1 MPERHGDHISSCY
14 TWVLRLYFVI
24 LCSWPTVVVAQ
35 LNLIQS
41 LSTRQKVQ
49 HPIPEGIGD
58 AWMEM
63 ARGYDTYSENGLT
76 QKIAC
81 YEKAVALYKT
91 AANKLKEAM
100 ALQMLGDCHNHRGVL
115 PPALSALEEAL
126 AIYKEIQY
134 PQLQGIYDL
143 LGNVHGQMGNYK
155 IALKNGFLAVKTAES
170 LQDTTLMLCTI
181 YNRLGLT
188 FYHLADYAQALTYF
202 KKSFGVA
209 KKWNDTTSIL
219 TLLPNIANTLQSLG
233 RPEEA
238 IHILNDME
246 KHYHITSDED
256 RITLSAGLANSYISL
271 GRYEEAYVRVKK
283 LKCLSRM
290 FGSSHYMQDGIY
302 VAMIKYFL
310 ATKDYEQVK
319 WYGKSYELYCKNGG
333 YTYELLNDYKYLFR
347 ADSALENYSDAIV
360 YYQQYKSLQDS
371 LYGEE
376 KAREIA
382 QQQMQYEIE
391 KKDQD
396 LQLKEQSIQLLTHQG
411 LLQKNDLQRARLE
424 GEVIIGGTLMLVI
437 LLILGYNRY
446 QLKQNVNRQ
455 LHLQQREIHEQHKS
469 LHVLLCTQRKLVA
482 EKEWLVNEIH
492 HRVRDNLQIIMRLLN
507 AQAAHLDDENALAA
521 IQESRHR
528 MQAISLI
535 HQKLYLSGSMAVV
548 DMDIY
553 IRELVA
559 YFRDSFAG
567 LQQISFDLQIAN
579 VYLEVCQ
586 AVPIGL
592 VLNEAITNSFKYAFP
607 AGSEGT
613 ITVNLHYIADNN
625 VLLSVKDNGKGLP
638 ADFEKRRHA
647 SMGITLMETLSEQL
661 EGKLSVKNK
670 DGVSVIMIFK
680 PQHTR
685 EKVPG
690 LLKLVNK
697 TA

>member
-1 MPERHGDHISSCY
+1 MSS
-14 TWVLRLYFVI
+14 
-24 LCSWPTVVVAQ
+24 
-35 LNLIQS
+35 IQS
-41 LSTRQKVQ
+41 LSSRQQVQ
-49 HPIPEGIGD
+49 YPIPEGIGD
-58 AWMEM
+58 AWMELG
-63 ARGYDTYSENGLT
+63 RGYDTYSEEGLT

-81 YEKAVALYKT
+81 YERAVPLYKM
-91 AANKLKEAM
+91 AANPLKQAM
-100 ALQMLGDCHNHRGVL
+100 ALQILGDCYNHQGVL
-115 PPALSALEEAL
+115 LPALSTLEEAL
-126 AIYKEIQY
+126 TIYKEIQY
-134 PQLQGIYDL
+134 PALQGIYDL
-143 LGNVHGQMGNYK
+143 LGNVNSQMGDYK
-155 IALKNGFLAVKTAES
+155 IALKNGFLAVRTAEKQ
-170 LQDTTLMLCTI
+170 QDTTLMLCTI

-202 KKSFGVA
+202 KKSLGVA

-219 TLLPNIANTLQSLG
+219 TLLPNVANTLQQLG

-238 IHILNDME
+238 IYILKDMQQRY
-246 KHYHITSDED
+246 KISSDED
-256 RITLSAGLANSYISL
+256 RITLCAGLAAGYVSL
-271 GRYEEAYVRVKK
+271 GRYEEAYVQVKR
-283 LKCLSRM
+283 LHCLSKA
-290 FGSSHYMQDGIY
+290 FGPDHYMQDQIY
-302 VAMIKYFL
+302 NAVINYFL
-310 ATKDYEQVK
+310 AIKDYNNVK
-319 WYGKSYELYCKNGG
+319 WYGQLYERYCKKGG
-333 YTYELLNDYKYLFR
+333 YARELLNDYRYLFR
-347 ADSALENYSDAIV
+347 ADSALGNYPDAIV
-360 YYQQYKSLQDS
+360 YYQQYKLLQDS

-376 KAREIA
+376 KTREIV
-382 QQQMQYEIE
+382 QLQMQYDIE

-396 LQLKEQSIQLLTHQG
+396 LLLKEQRIQILTRQG
-411 LLQKNDLQRARLE
+411 LLQKSDLQRARLE
-424 GEVIIGGTLMLVI
+424 GNVIIGGTLMLVV

-455 LHLQQREIHEQHKS
+455 LQLQQHEIHEQHKS

-482 EKEWLVNEIH
+482 EKEWLVKEIH

-535 HQKLYLSGSMAVV
+535 HQKLYLSGSTAVV

-559 YFRDSFAG
+559 YFKDSFAG

-592 VLNEAITNSFKYAFP
+592 ILNEAITNSFKYAFP

-613 ITVNLHYIADNN
+613 ITVNLHHSADNN
-625 VLLSVKDNGKGLP
+625 VLLVVKDNGKGLP
-638 ADFEKRRHA
+638 ADFEIRRHA
-647 SMGITLMETLSEQL
+647 SMGIVLMETLSEQL

-670 DGVSVIMIFK
+670 DGVTVVMIFK